1 MGTIDRVRQRGIE
14 DEKRVIRYLRKKRF
28 KIEHPKDQVKP
39 SNKPYDILAKKNK
52 TRWAIEVKGGGS
64 PPIKLENFKKM
75 LSIKN
80 IDMIGLALVIDE
92 HPFLL
97 SFNKRTHSGEIA
109 WMRKRKK
116 GEEWSSKYHIKI
128 KK

>member
-1 MGTIDRVRQRGIE
+1 MNTIDGVRKRGIE
-14 DEKRVIRYLRKKRF
+14 DEKRVIEYLKKKRF
-28 KIEHPKDQVKP
+28 KIEHPKNKVKP

-52 TRWAIEVKGGGS
+52 KKWAIEVKGGGN

-75 LSIKN
+75 LN
-80 IDMIGLALVIDE
+80 INKIDIIGLALVIDK

-109 WMRKRKK
+109 WIRKRKK
-116 GEEWSSKYHIKI
+116 GEEWSPKYHIRI